1 MNLSDVGYVGKLV
14 STIRA
19 EATNGYNGKVLVYDR
34 IFTKRYELL
43 VYDFRGHL
51 VFHSF
56 AGNIKT
62 KEELQEA
69 LDTFPE
75 FLRALRAGGKND

>member
-19 EATNGYNGKVLVYDR
+19 EATNGYHGKVLVYDR
-34 IFTKRYELL
+34 FFTKRYELL

-56 AGNIKT
+56 AGNVKT
-62 KEELQEA
+62 KEALQEFVNG
-69 LDTFPE
+69 FPE
-75 FLRALRAGGKND
+75 FRREMGGGK